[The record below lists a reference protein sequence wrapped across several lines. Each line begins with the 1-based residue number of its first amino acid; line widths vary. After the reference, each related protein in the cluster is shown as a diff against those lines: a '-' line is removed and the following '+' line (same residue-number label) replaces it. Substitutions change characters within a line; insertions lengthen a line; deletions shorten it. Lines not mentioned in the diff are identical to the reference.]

1 MAVRPE
7 AAHIPLQKGICRIR
21 SDMMFEYTFDIRADH
36 DSLHWVAQQVT
47 HHAHSPGMR
56 DFHEHREIGTTLPE
70 RRVGRMPDALP
81 AEDPA
86 AGFDLGPLRIKG
98 VAAMTDPFGPKLP
111 SMTMPASLHQ
121 EPVLE

>member
-36 DSLHWVAQQVT
+36 DSLHWAAQQVT

-70 RRVGRMPDALP
+70 RRVGGMPDTLP
-81 AEDPA
+81 TEYSATR
-86 AGFDLGPLRIKG
+86 FDLSPLRIEG
-98 VAAMTDPFGPKLP
+98 VAVMTDPLGPKLP
-111 SMTMPASLHQ
+111 CLTMRAALHQ
-121 EPVLE
+121 KPVLA